1 MTTVLTIWKDY
12 QGAGTYCLLFLIAWT
27 YLFFTEEKKQ
37 IRAILVYGAGALQLL
52 FFLPLFF
59 TFYSML
65 DEGTYYRIL
74 WVIPMTVV
82 IAYAGVKLHTKRPV
96 LALILLSLILIL
108 GGKYVYSSP
117 YITKAENLY
126 HLPQEAINICDAIM
140 PAEDEERVN
149 ATFPLELVHFIRQY
163 STKIQ
168 MPYGRDM
175 LVDGWNAG
183 EHPLLTCIKQD
194 TISLPELTDLATE
207 YGQNYFVVDKHKTL
221 EGNPEKNNVELV
233 LETEQYLLYWNKN
246 LPLLK
251 KQ

>member
-12 QGAGTYCLLFLIAWT
+12 QGVGTYCLLFLVAWT

-37 IRAILVYGAGALQLL
+37 IRAILVYGTGALQLL
-52 FFLPLFF
+52 FFLPPFF

-74 WVIPMTVV
+74 WIIPMTVV

-96 LALILLSLILIL
+96 LVLAMLSLILIL

-117 YITKAENLY
+117 YITQAENLY
-126 HLPQEAINICDAIM
+126 HLPQEAIDICDAIM

-163 STKIQ
+163 STNIQ
-168 MPYGRDM
+168 MPFGRDM
-175 LVDGWNAG
+175 LVDGWSVG
-183 EHPLLTCIKQD
+183 EHPLLTLLKED
-194 TISLPELTDLATE
+194 TISLAEFTELATE
-207 YGQNYFVVDKHKTL
+207 HNQNYFVIEKYKQIEGDLQKT
-221 EGNPEKNNVELV
+221 NIELL
-233 LETEQYLLYWNKN
+233 LETEQYFVYWNKN
-246 LPLLK
+246 VPILK
-251 KQ
+251 KA